1 MPKFEFETTIVAPT
15 EKEAIQKMNCL
26 NAIGSK
32 LSLSELQILANTV
45 NSPAALAIAKQKLG
59 L

>member
-1 MPKFEFETTIVAPT
+1 MPKFEFETTIVAPS
-15 EKEAIQKMNCL
+15 EQEAVQKMNCL

-32 LSLSELQILANTV
+32 LTMSELQILANTV

>member
-1 MPKFEFETTIVAPT
+1 MPKFEFEITVTAPG

-26 NAIGSK
+26 NALGSK

-45 NSPAALAIAKQKLG
+45 NSPTALALVKQKLG

>member
-1 MPKFEFETTIVAPT
+1 MPKFEFETTITAPSQQD
-15 EKEAIQKMNCL
+15 AIQKMNCL

-45 NSPAALAIAKQKLG
+45 NSPTALAIAKQKLG

>member
-1 MPKFEFETTIVAPT
+1 MPKFEFEISITAPV
-15 EKEAIQKMNCL
+15 EKDAIQKMNCL

-32 LSLSELQILANTV
+32 LTIKELQLLADTV
-45 NSPAALAIAKQKLG
+45 NSPTALALAKKNLG

>member
-1 MPKFEFETTIVAPT
+1 MPKFEFETTIVAPS
-15 EKEAIQKMNCL
+15 EQEAIKKMQCL

-32 LSLSELQILANTV
+32 LTMSELQILTNTV

>member
-1 MPKFEFETTIVAPT
+1 MPKFEFETTITAPS
-15 EKEAIQKMNCL
+15 EQEAIQKMNCL

>member
-1 MPKFEFETTIVAPT
+1 MPKFEFEITLTAAN
-15 EKEAIQKMNCL
+15 EKDAIQKMNCL

-32 LSLSELQILANTV
+32 LTPRELQLLSDTV
-45 NSPAALAIAKQKLG
+45 NSPNALALAKKNLG

>member
-1 MPKFEFETTIVAPT
+1 MPKFEFETTIAAPS
-15 EKEAIQKMNCL
+15 EQEAIQKMNCL

-32 LSLSELQILANTV
+32 LSMSELQILANTV

>member
-1 MPKFEFETTIVAPT
+1 MPKFEFETTITAPS
-15 EKEAIQKMNCL
+15 EQEAIQKMNCL

-32 LSLSELQILANTV
+32 LSMSELQILANTV

>member
-1 MPKFEFETTIVAPT
+1 MSKFEFETTIVAPS

>member
-1 MPKFEFETTIVAPT
+1 MPKFEFETTITAPS

-45 NSPAALAIAKQKLG
+45 NSPSALAIAKQKLG

>member
-1 MPKFEFETTIVAPT
+1 MPKFEFETTIVAPS
-15 EKEAIQKMNCL
+15 EQEAIQKMNCL

-32 LSLSELQILANTV
+32 LTMSELQILANTV

>member
-1 MPKFEFETTIVAPT
+1 MPKFEFETTIAAPS
-15 EKEAIQKMNCL
+15 EKEAVQKMNCL